1 MRLTRL
7 ALRISFILALLGLA
21 LGVIGT
27 GLVGASIYLNLN
39 GAHPAEALAEA
50 ASCQE
55 EEACAAQY
63 TLQLAE
69 ENLTTSL
76 QQHPYASATAE
87 IQRRQATVVQVPSPA
102 LIGTPTPNP
111 PNSSSGQDENLTM
124 DTAAQ
129 RFKPIED
136 APPTATQPRQNPTPT
151 RIKASTPTREVK
163 SQALEEILKLPT
175 PTPDSLE
182 VKPQPEVTVE
192 ATEPAPST
200 VEVEA
205 PPPAEKQVVAEP
217 AAAPLCPASSSAAF
231 ELIPIE
237 GQTLRDHPADV
248 HGDLNLALRGYIPSG
263 EALGLITYEGN
274 TDGDAPQL
282 AGLFEPNRA
291 ARIQSAYRINDWIW
305 DSAQCGGHPR
315 GCPGPPANTFWP
327 VTLVGL
333 AATPGEAVYPPERSA
348 QIYSGGYTAVVLYA
362 EAHRITLGY
371 TRRSSVAVG
380 YVVHLEEVCVN
391 PNLVALYRAQLDA
404 EGWNDTGRLPA
415 LRNNQALGQA
425 LSFEI
430 KVAIRDA
437 GSFMDP
443 RSQKDWWR

>member
-7 ALRISFILALLGLA
+7 TLRISFILALLGLA
-21 LGVIGT
+21 LGIIGT

-39 GAHPAEALAEA
+39 GSHPAEALAEEA
-50 ASCQE
+50 NCQE
-55 EEACAAQY
+55 EETCAPQY

-69 ENLTTSL
+69 ENSATSPQQSLSPLT
-76 QQHPYASATAE
+76 TAE
-87 IQRRQATVVQVPSPA
+87 IPPKRQATVVRATSPA
-102 LIGTPTPNP
+102 PTGDVTAIPPNP
-111 PNSSSGQDENLTM
+111 GLDQAVGTES
-124 DTAAQ
+124 Q

-136 APPTATQPRQNPTPT
+136 APPVATQAHQSPTPT
-151 RIKASTPTREVK
+151 QTQTSTPTTEAK
-163 SQALEEILKLPT
+163 SQSLEELLKLPT
-175 PTPDSLE
+175 PTPDPLE

-192 ATEPAPST
+192 ATESAPSI
-200 VEVEA
+200 VEIESL
-205 PPPAEKQVVAEP
+205 PPAEKQVGAGP
-217 AAAPLCPASSSAAF
+217 AAAPLCPANSSAAF

-237 GQTLRDHPADV
+237 GQAPRDHPADV

-305 DSAQCGGHPR
+305 DSSQCGGHPR

-333 AATPGEAVYPPERSA
+333 ATTPGEAIYPPERGA

-380 YVVHLEEVCVN
+380 YVVHLEDVCVN
-391 PNLVALYRAQLDA
+391 PNLVTLYRAQLDA

-425 LSFEI
+425 LGFEI

>member
-1 MRLTRL
+1 MTLTRL
-7 ALRISFILALLGLA
+7 TLRISFILALLGLV
-21 LGVIGT
+21 LGSIGT

-39 GAHPAEALAEA
+39 GSRPAEALAEEA
-50 ASCQE
+50 NCQE
-55 EEACAAQY
+55 EEACATQY
-63 TLQLAE
+63 MLQPAG
-69 ENLTTSL
+69 EN
-76 QQHPYASATAE
+76 SATSPEQRPQPSTTAE
-87 IQRRQATVVQVPSPA
+87 VQRGQA
-102 LIGTPTPNP
+102 
-111 PNSSSGQDENLTM
+111 EKLTA
-124 DTAAQ
+124 DATAQ
-129 RFKPIED
+129 PFKPIAD
-136 APPTATQPRQNPTPT
+136 APPVASQARQSPTPARTKIPTPT
-151 RIKASTPTREVK
+151 KEING
-163 SQALEEILKLPT
+163 QALEELLKLPT
-175 PTPDSLE
+175 STPDPLE
-182 VKPQPEVTVE
+182 VKSRPEVRLEV
-192 ATEPAPST
+192 AEPDSST
-200 VEVEA
+200 VEIES
-205 PPPAEKQVVAEP
+205 PPPAENPVVAEP
-217 AAAPLCPASSSAAF
+217 VSDPLCPASSSAAF

-237 GQTLRDHPADV
+237 GYALRDHPAEV

-291 ARIQSAYRINDWIW
+291 ARIQSTYHVNDWIW
-305 DSAQCGGHPR
+305 DSSKCGGHPR
-315 GCPGPPANTFWP
+315 GCPGPPAATFWP

-333 AATPGEAVYPPERSA
+333 ATAPGEAIYPPERGA

-380 YVVHLEEVCVN
+380 YVVHLEDVCVN
-391 PNLVALYRAQLDA
+391 SNLVALYWAQLDA

-425 LSFEI
+425 LGFEI